1 MDAAGGRV
9 RRRRLVLQENEVPGR
24 VLSSREIW
32 GAFSGRRIGR
42 TQAFVI
48 CLQILWPVFQVFSGV
63 KNIETPFRFK
73 IRINSDLKRRKGRPE
88 LIRSKLKVDQ
98 QGELYADIPPAQ
110 SSSQISSLIDLLL
123 T

>member
-1 MDAAGGRV
+1 M
-9 RRRRLVLQENEVPGR
+9 
-24 VLSSREIW
+24 
-32 GAFSGRRIGR
+32 
-42 TQAFVI
+42 
-48 CLQILWPVFQVFSGV
+48 QILWPVFQVFSGV

-110 SSSQISSLIDLLL
+110 SSSQISSLIDSDLLIEIPPDKDL
-123 T
+123 LKKGTYLWAQLFRKTIL